1 MTQPFQYFNALWLI
15 VSFSLPFG
23 CDDAPSSQEVIVHQ
37 QLQTLRTH
45 SEDLE
50 AQAFQIESQIDE
62 VRRATPDNWQE
73 EVRTLQSQFETLKQ
87 THIRLQQEMVQ
98 LRKALRTAD

>member
-1 MTQPFQYFNALWLI
+1 MTQPFQYFNVFWVI
-15 VSFSLPFG
+15 VSLSLPLG
-23 CDDAPSSQEVIVHQ
+23 CTDTPSSQELIVYQ
-37 QLQTLRTH
+37 QLQTLRKH
-45 SEDLE
+45 SADLE

-62 VRRATPDNWQE
+62 VRRATPDNWQA

-87 THIRLQQEMVQ
+87 THLRLQQDMIQ

>member
-1 MTQPFQYFNALWLI
+1 MTQPFQYFNAFWLI
-15 VSFSLPFG
+15 VSLSLPCG
-23 CDDAPSSQEVIVHQ
+23 CDGGPSSQELIVHQ

-45 SEDLE
+45 SEHLE

-73 EVRTLQSQFETLKQ
+73 EVRILQSQFKSLKQ
-87 THIRLQQEMVQ
+87 THHTLQQEMVQ

>member
-1 MTQPFQYFNALWLI
+1 MTQPFQYFNAFWLI
-15 VSFSLPFG
+15 VSLSLPFG
-23 CDDAPSSQEVIVHQ
+23 CADEPSSQKDAVYQ

-45 SEDLE
+45 SENLE

-62 VRRATPDNWQE
+62 VRRATPDKWQE

-87 THIRLQQEMVQ
+87 THIRLQQEMIQ